1 MADRKHV
8 YEYFGVKVIR
18 WWDYCSYQRI
28 VHITPINT
36 IRRHTQV
43 YDPATC
49 PGRDE
54 PEGSFM
60 EREGGRERGRKVG
73 GKTKGGGPAQF
84 LKVGTNKSELAT

>member
-18 WWDYCSYQRI
+18 WEDCSYQSI

-60 EREGGRERGRKVG
+60 EREGGGKESGRKN
-73 GKTKGGGPAQF
+73 KGRRSSPIPESRYKQ
-84 LKVGTNKSELAT
+84 E